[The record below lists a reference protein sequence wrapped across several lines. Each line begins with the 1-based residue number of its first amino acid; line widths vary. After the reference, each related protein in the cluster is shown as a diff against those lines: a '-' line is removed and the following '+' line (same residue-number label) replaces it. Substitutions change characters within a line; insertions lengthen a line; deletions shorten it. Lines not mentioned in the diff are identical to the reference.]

1 MQRNRPSGIETL
13 FCANRACT
21 AGRAHPSRPL
31 RGVGVETPKRDHQ
44 THREDLN
51 RNDLSRVDQPGRTAH
66 GRRRAEPMPRATRR
80 AERSVGVVVE
90 RLEAT
95 CGAARIALWFH
106 RNAKIDLAGSRLVVT
121 VYDQFWA
128 EMVEKNFGRQL
139 RDITAEV
146 LGSASSVE
154 FAIDPSVF
162 GIAPTMCVAP
172 TRRRATP
179 LDDARPERDERS
191 ALERFIVGESNRAA
205 FQAAEQICGPGTG
218 LPARRLFLHGPCG
231 VGKTHLLRG
240 IVRRVR
246 EQNPKARIRYVPA
259 ETFTN
264 EFIQDMQGRR
274 GDQFRRRHRDLDLLC
289 IDDVHFLSKKSATQD
304 EFLHTLDAIDL
315 AGARLVLASDE
326 HPMSISSL
334 DEALASRFVSGV
346 VARISTPDAAL
357 RLELTAQFS
366 RRMGLGLEPDAARL
380 FASDPD
386 GKGWTARL
394 LEGRLATLY
403 SACAAHEVSFTGLTA
418 AAVTR
423 LISRPTGGVTHER
436 RVRTEEIRDEVCR
449 VLEIQAEELGRSGRQ
464 KRVVLARGMITLIA
478 KRMNAGSYPEIARC
492 IGKSNHSTVIT
503 ARQKLEASLDEVLCH
518 GLGIDG
524 MTKRQ
529 LADRLTDHFRA
540 GR

>member
-1 MQRNRPSGIETL
+1 
-13 FCANRACT
+13 
-21 AGRAHPSRPL
+21 
-31 RGVGVETPKRDHQ
+31 
-44 THREDLN
+44 
-51 RNDLSRVDQPGRTAH
+51 
-66 GRRRAEPMPRATRR
+66 MPRASHRGD
-80 AERSVGVVVE
+80 RSVGVVVE

-106 RNAKIDLAGSRLVVT
+106 RNAKIDLTGSRLVVT

-139 RDITAEV
+139 RDITADV

-205 FQAAEQICGPGTG
+205 FQAAEQICAPATG
-218 LPARRLFLHGPCG
+218 HHVRRLFIHGPCG

-240 IVRRVR
+240 IVRRMR

-326 HPMSISSL
+326 HPLSIASL
-334 DEALASRFVSGV
+334 DEALASRFASGI
-346 VARISTPDAAL
+346 VARITAPDPAL
-357 RLELTAQFS
+357 RLEMVSQFA
-366 RRMGLGLEPDAARL
+366 RRMGLGLEPDAARF
-380 FASDPD
+380 FAADTD
-386 GKGWTARL
+386 GNGWTARL
-394 LEGRLATLY
+394 LEGRLATLH
-403 SACAAHEVSFTGLTA
+403 SACAAHGVSFNGLTA
-418 AAVTR
+418 AAVGR
-423 LISRPTGGVTHER
+423 LLSGPTAGALPER
-436 RVRTEEIRDEVCR
+436 RVRADEIRDEVCR
-449 VLEIQAEELGRSGRQ
+449 VLEIPVEELGRSGRQ

-478 KRMNAGSYPEIARC
+478 KRLNAGSYPEIARC

-503 ARQKLEASLDEVLCH
+503 ARQKLEEGFDESICLD
-518 GLGIDG
+518 LGIDG

-529 LADRLTDHFRA
+529 LADRLTDHFRS